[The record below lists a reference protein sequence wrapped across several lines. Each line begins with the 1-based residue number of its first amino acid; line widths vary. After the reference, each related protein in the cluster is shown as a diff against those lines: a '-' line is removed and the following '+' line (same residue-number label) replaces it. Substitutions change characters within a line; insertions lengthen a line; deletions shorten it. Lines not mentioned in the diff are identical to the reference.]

1 MVLLEQEL
9 AFVSDNEDCD
19 ALSAAHEILYFDN
32 EHRILESQLAV
43 DTLLRDLY
51 SLINEDGDTPRQFI
65 EYAKNRFER

>member
-1 MVLLEQEL
+1 M
-9 AFVSDNEDCD
+9 
-19 ALSAAHEILYFDN
+19 SAAHEILYFDN